1 MRKTKAFTLIEL
13 LVVVA
18 IIALLIS
25 ILLPSLARARELSK
39 RTVCSANLRGV
50 GQACKIYAQENTE
63 YWPTV
68 ESSDANVS
76 YTEVIGL
83 RQDRTVLSD
92 SASQTVSTTRNF
104 WMLIRNG
111 DITVKLVNCPSS
123 NQSMDDTENLNTYY
137 DFKGSRYVSY
147 GYQIPYPSPDF
158 CRPSEDMDPRMIL
171 AADRGPWTSE
181 TANPQEKVEQ
191 SVFVADGQSDP
202 GLDPQEHS
210 RDELQGLNS
219 PNHGGAGNG
228 EGQNC
233 GFQDGHVE
241 FVQTSFG
248 GIDGENIYTHLDLS
262 SSGDMSLG
270 DSPFDLDKPGQDSL
284 KTGRHSTTDSM
295 IYP

>member
-158 CRPSEDMDPRMIL
+158 CRPSEDMDPRMVL
-171 AADRGPWTSE
+171 AADRGPWTGE
-181 TANPQEKVEQ
+181 TAEPQETVR
-191 SVFVADGQSDP
+191 STVFVADAQSQSTLKP
-202 GLDPQEHS
+202 KEHS

-219 PNHGGAGNG
+219 PNHGGEGNG
-228 EGQNC
+228 EGQNSL
-233 GFQDGHVE
+233 FQDGHVE

-248 GIDGENIYTHLDLS
+248 GIDGENIYTHLDI
-262 SSGDMSLG
+262 SGSGEMTLG

-284 KTGRHSTTDSM
+284 DTDRHSTTDSM